1 MSLAYAQ
8 ALPSRAFGACG
19 MYSHSGVKIQE
30 GVGGQKAAQFD
41 ADGLVVACVGA
52 HGQNNISN
60 LNLSGRKLSRREL
73 HFL

>member
-19 MYSHSGVKIQE
+19 MYSRSGVKIQE
-30 GVGGQKAAQFD
+30 GVGGQKAAKCD
-41 ADGLVVACVGA
+41 AAGLVVACFGA
-52 HGQNNISN
+52 HGQNGISN
-60 LNLSGRKLSRREL
+60 SNLSGGKLSRREL